1 MDGVRQREIG
11 TARAK
16 SADKIE
22 SAFFELMRERRY
34 SEISVIDICEAA
46 GVARKTFYRNFE
58 SKAQVIERKADR
70 EFSAFMEQFNL
81 ETVDT
86 RVMYLYVYERIR
98 DDKPFAAA
106 MRDENVI
113 EILTEKIVEYFETIF
128 ETLHYNAPMFEPRL
142 GGYYVRFFA
151 VGLESLLKSW
161 IDDDC
166 KTPPMTMAALTEK
179 LLYGVTRL
187 TR

>member
-1 MDGVRQREIG
+1 MSA
-11 TARAK
+11 TRAK

-22 SAFFELMRERRY
+22 SAFFGLMRERRF

-58 SKAQVIERKADR
+58 SKAQVIEYKADK
-70 EFSAFMEQFNL
+70 EFAAFMKQFNP

-86 RVMYLYVYERIR
+86 RVMYLYVYERILE
-98 DDKPFAAA
+98 DKPFAAA
-106 MRDENVI
+106 MRDETVI
-113 EILTEKIVEYFETIF
+113 GILTEKIVEYFETIF
-128 ETLHYNAPMFEPRL
+128 ENLQHNAPMFEPRL

-161 IDDDC
+161 IEDDC